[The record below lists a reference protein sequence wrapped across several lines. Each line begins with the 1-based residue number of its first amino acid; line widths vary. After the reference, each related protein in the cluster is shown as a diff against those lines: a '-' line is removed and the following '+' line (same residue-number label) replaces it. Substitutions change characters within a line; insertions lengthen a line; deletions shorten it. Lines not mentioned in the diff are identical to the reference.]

1 MISYETVFSRARNKY
16 YDPKEWSLNPDDL
29 LEINTER
36 LHSAFGNVR
45 MRNLFSSIILD
56 DEVQELDFSLK
67 HSVDEFSDNEF
78 VIELLALS
86 IVIEWLAPQ
95 VDSVKNTAHMIGGK
109 EEKKILDN
117 HKDMID
123 RLESLENK
131 RNKIIR
137 DYGYLHNSYIGGE

>member
-1 MISYETVFSRARNKY
+1 MISYETVFSRARNKH

-45 MRNLFSSIILD
+45 VRNLFSSITLD
-56 DEVQELDFSLK
+56 DEIQELDFSLK
-67 HSVDEFSDNEF
+67 NSVDDFSDKEF

-86 IVIEWLAPQ
+86 VTIEWLTPQ
-95 VDSVKNTAHMIGGK
+95 IDSVFNTAHMLGGK
-109 EEKKILDN
+109 EEKKVLDN

-123 RLESLENK
+123 RLENLK
-131 RNKIIR
+131 IARNKIIR
-137 DYGYLHNSYIGGE
+137 DHGYLYNSYISGE